1 MKAPHPNLRE
11 RQREETRAQ
20 ILRAVGR
27 QLENRSLEDLS
38 FAEIARDAGVGERTV
53 YRHFPTKEAL
63 LGAFWAYMQSEA
75 FRQPERTKPVRADRR
90 VRDAIIDAARD
101 AQRPMRILI
110 ATDAWEPQVNG
121 VVRTLTRVVQE
132 LQAIGH
138 TVEVIHPGQFK
149 TFPLPT
155 YSEIKVAIGVYEPV
169 QELFKA
175 FEPEAVHIATEG
187 PIGLAARRI
196 CVEWKLPFTTSY
208 HTRFPEYVSARLPLP
223 LAAGYAYM
231 KWFHKPSGRM
241 MVATPTMQKELSAHG
256 FRNISAWS
264 RGVDTDHF
272 HPRREGEPDIFARL
286 KRPIFLYVGRVAVE
300 KNIEAFLGL
309 DLPGTKVVVGP
320 GPQLD
325 ELKTRYPGVVFTGPK
340 SGDELAAHY
349 ACADVFVFP
358 SLTDTFGLVILEAMA
373 AGTPV
378 AAYPAPG
385 PIDLIPGSGAGVLAL
400 TATEGLREACLQ
412 CLELDRKKVRAFAE
426 KFSWRA
432 CAEDFVKNLQPYP
445 EAEKT
450 RFWRRLRRLARVRR
464 RREEAA

>member
-1 MKAPHPNLRE
+1 MKAPAPSLRE
-11 RQREETRAQ
+11 RQRAETREQ
-20 ILRAVGR
+20 ILRAVNR
-27 QLENRSLEDLS
+27 QLETRSLEDLS
-38 FAEIARDAGVGERTV
+38 FAEVAAEAGVGERTV

-63 LGAFWAYMQSEA
+63 LGAFWAFMQSEA
-75 FRQPERTKPVRADRR
+75 FTDHDRPKPARSDRR
-90 VRDAIIDAARD
+90 LREAITAPRDAM
-101 AQRPMRILI
+101 RPMRILI

-121 VVRTLTRVVQE
+121 VVRTLTRVVAE

-138 TVEVIHPGQFK
+138 TVEVIHPGMFK

-155 YSEIKVAIGVYEPV
+155 YAEIKVAIGVYEPV

-175 FEPEAVHIATEG
+175 FEPEAIHIATEG

-231 KWFHKPSGRM
+231 KWFHKPSGRL
-241 MVATPTMQKELSAHG
+241 MVATPTMREELSRHG

-264 RGVDTDHF
+264 RGVDTEAF
-272 HPRREGEPDIFARL
+272 RPRQPEEPDIFEGL
-286 KRPIFLYVGRVAVE
+286 PRPIFLNVGRVAVE
-300 KNIEAFLGL
+300 KNIEAFVAL

-325 ELKTRYPGVVFTGPK
+325 ELKARYPQVVFKGPK
-340 SGDELAAHY
+340 SGAELAAHY

-412 CLELDRKKVRAFAE
+412 CLDLDRTRVRAFAE
-426 KFSWRA
+426 TFSWRA
-432 CAEDFVKNLQPYP
+432 CAEDFVRNLQPYP

-464 RREEAA
+464 KRPEAA